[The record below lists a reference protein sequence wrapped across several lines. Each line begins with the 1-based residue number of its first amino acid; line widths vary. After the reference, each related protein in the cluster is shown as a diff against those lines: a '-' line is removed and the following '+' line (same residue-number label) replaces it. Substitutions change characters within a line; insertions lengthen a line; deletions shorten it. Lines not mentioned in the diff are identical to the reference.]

1 MATTNQDQTERVRE
15 RAYEL
20 WDRNHRPEGLDLQF
34 WLLAERELRAAGM
47 DLVEQAGL
55 PVAHDEG
62 RKA

>member
-1 MATTNQDQTERVRE
+1 MATTNQDRTERVRE

-47 DLVEQAGL
+47 DLVEQARL